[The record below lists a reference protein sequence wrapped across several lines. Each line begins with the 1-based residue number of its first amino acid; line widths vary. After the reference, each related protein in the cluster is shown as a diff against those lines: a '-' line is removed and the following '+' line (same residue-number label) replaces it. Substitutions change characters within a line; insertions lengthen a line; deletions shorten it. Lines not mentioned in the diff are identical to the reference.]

1 MPIPSAPAAPTLSPS
16 RLTRAVLLACLSL
29 GLGATATIARAQA
42 SAQGPVHHEI
52 PAGPLDD
59 VLTRFAAAAG
69 VPLTIDGQLTAGKR
83 SAGLSGSFGVRDGLD
98 RILAGSGLSVAE
110 QPGGGYALVKAPV
123 AVAAAAGAGGEA
135 ALPVIQV
142 RSQATLEAT
151 TEGTGSYTTGAT
163 SASTGLN
170 LSLRETPQS
179 VTVVTRQRIEDQGLT
194 QMMELVQNVAGLT
207 VSQGGNAGSDSST
220 IYSRGFAVENYL
232 IDGVGQNYSNYS
244 SIFQTNDL
252 VIFDRVEVVRGA
264 SGLMNGIGSPGA
276 SINLVRKKPTAA
288 FQASGRVEVG
298 SWNYYRGEADV
309 SDAIN
314 EAGTLRGRAVA
325 AVQDNDSYI
334 DRLNEKRKVLYGII
348 EADVT
353 PDTLVTAGVSI
364 QHHDA
369 TGHARGGRPFFAKDG
384 SLVHWA
390 RSDSA
395 AANWGYS
402 ERHNSSVFASLEHRF
417 ESGWSVKGTAIRSES
432 DYDERLGYAAG
443 GNLVPGTG
451 SGISLYGSGWEGTPV
466 QETFDVRATGPFEAF
481 GRKHELVVGASTSRT
496 QDVAPDFPGWSVTPI
511 PDIYNWDGNTPAAP
525 VYAPRGTQS
534 FSERLTSAFAAAR
547 LKPTDALSVIL
558 GARVTDW
565 RNNVS
570 YVDTA
575 GVQYDS
581 SSRAESGE
589 ITPFAGVVYDIS
601 PHWSAYASYTSIFKP
616 QNNQAVDGSY
626 LDPVLGNTWETGVK
640 GAFFDNQLNVSAAIY
655 RIQLDNFGVVIPG
668 EYVGGDLNKPAYR
681 AESGTLSRGFELE
694 VSGALTPAWQMS
706 AAFARNLAQTRDGGP
721 LDTSIPANTFKLFS
735 TYKLA
740 SVGNGLTLGGG
751 VRWQSEIYSERS
763 IFPGGGAAP
772 IPVRFTQEAYAVVDL
787 MARYQITRNLGAS
800 VNLNNA
806 FDKSYHMSTWNS
818 YYGTPRELRAALD
831 VKF

>member
-1 MPIPSAPAAPTLSPS
+1 MPTPSASAAPTFSPS
-16 RLTRAVLLACLSL
+16 RLSQAVLLACLSL
-29 GLGATATIARAQA
+29 GLGATATVAQAQA
-42 SAQGPVHHEI
+42 SAQAPVRHEI

-83 SAGLSGSFGVRDGLD
+83 SAGLSGSYGVREGLD
-98 RILAGSGLSVAE
+98 RILAGSALSVVE
-110 QPGGGYALVKAPV
+110 QPGGGYLLVKAP
-123 AVAAAAGAGGEA
+123 ADVAAATGAASEA
-135 ALPVIQV
+135 ALPAIKV
-142 RSQATLEAT
+142 RSQAALDAT

-179 VTVVTRQRIEDQGLT
+179 VTVITRQRIEDQGLT
-194 QMMELVQNVAGLT
+194 QMMEVVQNVAGLT
-207 VSQGGNAGSDSST
+207 ISQGGNAGSDSST

-244 SIFQTNDL
+244 SIFQTNDV

-288 FQASGRVEVG
+288 FQASGRVEAG

-309 SDAIN
+309 SGSIN
-314 EAGTLRGRAVA
+314 EAGTLSGRAVA

-334 DRLNEKRKVLYGII
+334 DRLNEKRKVLYGIL
-348 EADVT
+348 EADLT
-353 PDTLVTAGVSI
+353 PNTLVTAGVSI

-369 TGHARGGRPFFAKDG
+369 TGHARGGRPFFATDG
-384 SLVHWA
+384 SLVNWA

-402 ERHNSSVFASLEHRF
+402 ERHNTSVFASLEQRF
-417 ESGWSVKGTAIRSES
+417 DSGWSVKGTAIRSES

-443 GNLVPGTG
+443 GNLTPGTG

-481 GRKHELVVGASTSRT
+481 GREHELVVGASTSRT
-496 QDVAPDFPGWSVTPI
+496 TDVAPDFPGWAVTPI
-511 PDIYNWDGNTPAAP
+511 PDINNWDGDTPAAP
-525 VYAPRGTQS
+525 VYAPRGSWS

-565 RNNVS
+565 RNSVS
-570 YVDTA
+570 YADTA
-575 GVQYDS
+575 GVTYDS
-581 SSRAESGE
+581 SSRSESGE
-589 ITPFAGVVYDIS
+589 ITPFAGVVYDFA
-601 PHWSAYASYTSIFKP
+601 PHWSAYVSYTSIFKP
-616 QNNQAVDGSY
+616 NTSQAGDGSF
-626 LDPVLGNTWETGVK
+626 LDPLLGVTWETGIK
-640 GAFFDNQLNVSAAIY
+640 GAFFDDQLNVSASIY
-655 RIQLDNFGVVIPG
+655 RIRLDNFGVVIPG
-668 EYVGGDLNKPAYR
+668 QYIDGDLNKPAYS

-694 VSGALTPAWQMS
+694 VAGALTPAWQLS
-706 AAFARNLAQTRDGGP
+706 AAFARNLAQKRDGSA
-721 LDTSIPANTFKLFS
+721 LDPSIPANTFKLFS

-740 SVGNGLTLGGG
+740 SVGNGLTVGGG
-751 VRWQSEIYSERS
+751 VRWQSDTYTQRPVGS
-763 IFPGGGAAP
+763 GAAA

-800 VNLNNA
+800 LNLNNA
-806 FDKSYHMSTWNS
+806 FDKSYHMATWNA
-818 YYGTPRELRAALD
+818 YYGTPREVRATLD

>member
-1 MPIPSAPAAPTLSPS
+1 MPTPSASAAPTFSPS
-16 RLTRAVLLACLSL
+16 RLSQAVLLACLSL
-29 GLGATATIARAQA
+29 GLGTTTTIARAQA
-42 SAQGPVHHEI
+42 STQAPVRHEI

-83 SAGLSGSFGVRDGLD
+83 SAGLSGSHGVRDGLD
-98 RILAGSGLSVAE
+98 KILAGSGLSIAE
-110 QPGGGYALVKAPV
+110 QPGGGYALVKAP
-123 AVAAAAGAGGEA
+123 AAAAVTGGGGEA
-135 ALPVIQV
+135 ALPAIKV
-142 RSQATLEAT
+142 RSQTTLDAT

-163 SASTGLN
+163 SASTGLT

-179 VTVVTRQRIEDQGLT
+179 VTVITRQRMEDQGLT
-194 QMMELVQNVAGLT
+194 QMMDVVQNVAGLT

-244 SIFQTNDL
+244 GIFQTNDV

-264 SGLMNGIGSPGA
+264 SGLMNGVGSPGA
-276 SINLVRKKPTAA
+276 SINLIRKKPTAA

-309 SDAIN
+309 SGALD

-334 DRLNEKRKVLYGII
+334 DRLNEKRKVLYGIL
-348 EADVT
+348 EADLT
-353 PDTLVTAGVSI
+353 PDTLATVGASI

-369 TGHARGGRPFFAKDG
+369 TGHARGGRPFFATDG
-384 SLVHWA
+384 SLVTWA

-395 AANWGYS
+395 AANWGHS

-417 ESGWSVKGTAIRSES
+417 GAGWSVKGTAIRSES

-443 GNLVPGTG
+443 GNLIAGTG
-451 SGISLYGSGWEGTPV
+451 GGISLYGSGWEGTPV

-496 QDVAPDFPGWSVTPI
+496 TDVAPDFPGWAVTPI
-511 PDIYNWDGNTPAAP
+511 PDIYSWDGDTPTAP
-525 VYAPRGTQS
+525 VYAPRGTWS
-534 FSERLTSAFAAAR
+534 FSERITSAFAAAR
-547 LKPTDALSVIL
+547 LKPVDDLSVIL

-565 RNNVS
+565 RNRVS
-570 YVDTA
+570 YADTG
-575 GVQYDS
+575 GVVYDS
-581 SSRAESGE
+581 TSRAESGE
-589 ITPFAGVVYDIS
+589 ITPFAGVTYDFG

-616 QNNQAVDGSY
+616 NTSQTADGGY
-626 LDPVLGNTWETGVK
+626 LDPLLGNTWETGVK
-640 GAFFDNQLNVSAAIY
+640 GAFFDNQLNVSAALY

-668 EYVGGDLNKPAYR
+668 EFVGGDLNKPAYR

-694 VSGALTPAWQMS
+694 VSGALTPAWQLS
-706 AAFARNLAQTRDGGP
+706 AAFARNLAQTREGGP

-751 VRWQSEIYSERS
+751 VRWQSETYTERS
-763 IFPGGGAAP
+763 VFPGGAAAP

-806 FDKSYHMSTWNS
+806 FDKSYHMATWNA
-818 YYGTPRELRAALD
+818 YYGTPREVRAALD